1 MARIT
6 KAQSLA
12 AVSSPILYS
21 KVFDHNTFE
30 YSVKEGEVRY
40 RLHNTDIAVIEDGKT
55 ITLFTGGWKT
65 VTTKDRINK
74 ILRDFLWHDVHM
86 LVNQRN
92 SKWFVSG
99 GVEFFEGIKI
109 TRDGQ
114 VSEPPKS
121 ALREAAQV
129 EAWMKRVNTWAKK
142 IRKDGPMLPNGG
154 DCWCCMFITNRVGG
168 PVPTIEELKKDP
180 GHLIQHLKENYLH
193 GTLLVLAMK
202 VGGYNDSQIGYFFN
216 LALKE
221 GGNEF
226 YRKRIATCL
235 VNMYK
240 QLLGVAR

>member
-12 AVSSPILYS
+12 AAGSPILYS

-30 YSVKEGEVRY
+30 HSVKEGEVRY
-40 RLHNTDIAVIEDGKT
+40 RLHNTDIAVADSEGVQ
-55 ITLFTGGWKT
+55 LFTGGWKT
-65 VTTKDRINK
+65 ITTKDRINK
-74 ILRDFLWHDVHM
+74 ILSSLRLGISVS
-86 LVNQRN
+86 QK
-92 SKWFVSG
+92 SGKWYLHCPTTR
-99 GVEFFEGIKI
+99 VEFFEGIKVN
-109 TRDGQ
+109 RNGQ
-114 VSEPPKS
+114 ASEPSKS
-121 ALREAAQV
+121 APRDAAQV
-129 EAWMKRVNTWAKK
+129 GVWVKKVNTWAKK

-154 DCWCCMFITNRVGG
+154 DCWGCMFITNRVDG
-168 PVPTIEELKKDP
+168 PVPTVEELKKDP

-202 VGGYNDSQIGYFFN
+202 VGGYNDDQIRYFFN

>member
-6 KAQSLA
+6 RAQSLA

-40 RLHNTDIAVIEDGKT
+40 RLHNTDIAVTDSEGVQ
-55 ITLFTGGWKT
+55 LFTGGWKT
-65 VTTKDRINK
+65 ITTKDRINK
-74 ILRDFLWHDVHM
+74 ILSSLRLGISVY
-86 LVNQRN
+86 QK
-92 SKWFVSG
+92 SGKWFLHCPTTH
-99 GVEFFEGIKI
+99 VEFFDGIKVN
-109 TRDGQ
+109 RNGQ
-114 VSEPPKS
+114 VSDPPKS
-121 ALREAAQV
+121 TIREAARI
-129 EAWMKRVNTWAKK
+129 EAWMKKVNTWAKK
-142 IRKDGPMLPNGG
+142 IRKDGPPTPSGG
-154 DCWCCMFITNRVGG
+154 DCWYCMFITNRVDG

-180 GHLIQHLKENYLH
+180 DHLIQHLKENYLH
-193 GTLLVLAMK
+193 GTMLVLAMK
-202 VGGYNDSQIGYFFN
+202 VGGYNDDQIGYFFN

-226 YRKRIATCL
+226 YRKCIATCL